1 MPTSHQEEPMSRCHR
16 QIPRKNSGTKTQG
29 KMLLTEPAGGNGQTH
44 MPCSLQGPQDREAG
58 RNSSTS
64 SRSLP
69 EASPLSLGKEPD
81 IT

>member
-1 MPTSHQEEPMSRCHR
+1 MPTSHQEGPVNRYHR
-16 QIPRKNSGTKTQG
+16 RIPTKNSGAKTQG
-29 KMLLTEPAGGNGQTH
+29 KMLLTEPAAGNGQTH
-44 MPCSLQGPQDREAG
+44 MPCSLQGPQDREAR
-58 RNSSTS
+58 RNSSTP